1 MKAVVFGASGQLGT
15 ELVRQLGDAAGRT
28 HQQVSVTDA
37 AAVEAAIAEARP
49 DVVFNCAAYN
59 AVDGAGKAIP
69 EAFAINADGP
79 RNIAASC
86 RRHGASFV
94 HFSTNFVFD
103 GSTAEPYVESDEPNP
118 ISAYG
123 ASKLAGEENVLAVGT
138 HVLVVR
144 TAAVFGA
151 TTGRSFPE
159 RILGRARAGE
169 KLRVVSDQTVNPT
182 YAPDLAVAA
191 VELAEEGFA
200 GIVHAVADGCASW
213 DELARAA
220 LAEAGLAAEV
230 ESIGSEAYPT
240 AARRPVNGCLG
251 TIRYRALRPW
261 REALRDWAQSI
272 RLQYP

>member
-1 MKAVVFGASGQLGT
+1 MNALVLGAGGQLGS
-15 ELVRQLGDAAGRT
+15 ELVRLLPGAGATARIHEKDVIDELIDAR
-28 HQQVSVTDA
+28 
-37 AAVEAAIAEARP
+37 RP
-49 DVVFNCAAYN
+49 DVVINCAAYN

-86 RRHGASFV
+86 RRHGASLV

-144 TAAVFGA
+144 TAALFGA

-182 YAPDLAVAA
+182 YAADLAVAA

-220 LAEAGLAAEV
+220 LAEAGLTAEV
-230 ESIGSEAYPT
+230 ESIRSEAYPT
-240 AARRPVNGCLG
+240 AARRPVNGCLA

-272 RLQYP
+272 RLQNP